1 MILDWHREALAE
13 FREAANYY
21 DEQVDHLGDR
31 FVGQIEAGT
40 ARVLI
45 NPLMPRCFY
54 RECRKVKAD
63 KFPYLVIYR
72 VKNDVVQVLA
82 IMHTSRHPDYWKSR
96 LKNG

>member
-13 FREAANYY
+13 FGEAAHYY
-21 DEQVDHLGDR
+21 DEQVDDLGDR
-31 FVGQIEAGT
+31 FAGQIEASA
-40 ARVLI
+40 ARIRI

-72 VKNDVVQVLA
+72 VKNDVVQILA
-82 IMHTSRHPDYWKSR
+82 VMHTSRHPDYWKSR